1 MTYPN
6 KKSNAVKT
14 MIFVMIGSVLIIFTD
29 LVILSGHKQIW
40 PNGFQNSVK
49 NTLTSFMQS
58 DDSIVDAQALRE
70 QHARYMSDGI
80 DDIELSD
87 AQSPIVPAPIR
98 IEREQSQQTQIASSL
113 LSPTA
118 DQAENQTLNEIAP
131 ASGTV
136 GNVLDE
142 AVNKMVAPEKE
153 TTDILYNLGVTD
165 EPLDTQTVS
174 TPQKQPEYIYSAPQA
189 SGQVVIMID
198 DMGLGLRSKQVEVLP
213 GPLTLAYLPYAKNL
227 PARTARAKKNGHELM
242 VHMPME
248 PMNRSLDGGPN
259 VLSTNQSKSELIE
272 TLEWGL
278 SQFDG
283 YVGLNNHMGS
293 RVTSDKDAMMV
304 VMNHLKSKNIFF
316 VDSKTIGSSVAAQS
330 AREVGLPYAERDIF
344 LDHEI
349 TIEFVRNALKK
360 LEAKARKNGS
370 AIAIGHPHAVT
381 IQALKEWIPTLEDK
395 GLTLVPASAVIKQPV
410 AANDNFVASTQ

>member
-14 MIFVMIGSVLIIFTD
+14 MIFVMIGGVLIVFTD
-29 LVILSGHKQIW
+29 LVILNGQQHIW
-40 PNGFQNSVK
+40 PNGFKNSIQSALPDFLK
-49 NTLTSFMQS
+49 S
-58 DDSIVDAQALRE
+58 DDNLIDAQALRE

-80 DDIELSD
+80 DDVSLSD
-87 AQSPIVPAPIR
+87 AQSPAIPAPIR
-98 IEREQSQQTQIASSL
+98 LEREQSEQTQIASNL
-113 LSPTA
+113 LSPTEQI
-118 DQAENQTLNEIAP
+118 DTDPSLNEITP
-131 ASGTV
+131 AAGIV
-136 GNVLDE
+136 GDVLDE
-142 AVNKMVAPEKE
+142 TVNKMVPPEKE
-153 TTDILYNLGVTD
+153 VTDILYNLGVTD
-165 EPLDTQTVS
+165 EQLGAQETPITQN
-174 TPQKQPEYIYSAPQA
+174 PEYTYAAPQA
-189 SGQVVIMID
+189 KGQVVIMID

-227 PARTARAKKNGHELM
+227 PTRTSRAKKNGHELM

-248 PMNRSLDGGPN
+248 PMNSTLDGGPN
-259 VLSTNQSKSELIE
+259 VLSTKQSKAELIE

-293 RVTSDKDAMMV
+293 RVTSDKDAMMT
-304 VMNHLKSKNIFF
+304 VMKHLKTKDIFF

-330 AREVGLPYAERDIF
+330 AREVGLPYAERDVF

-349 TIEFVRNALKK
+349 TLEFVRSALKK

-395 GLTLVPASAVIKQPV
+395 GLTLVPASAVIKRPV